1 MRDSDLEPALEAYR
15 KAGKGF
21 LNQSTLQVESSL
33 MFSTCRSS
41 TLQAGLVTIWMVS
54 MLKHSSSK
62 LT

>member
-1 MRDSDLEPALEAYR
+1 MRDSDLEPTLEADR
-15 KAGKGF
+15 KAGNGF

-41 TLQAGLVTIWMVS
+41 TLQAGLVTISVVS

>member
-1 MRDSDLEPALEAYR
+1 MRDSDLEPALEAYW

-41 TLQAGLVTIWMVS
+41 MSQAGLVTIWMVS